1 LLREQEETVVSL
13 CWHKRCEAEGALEN
27 VAVIGRERSLRSPGM
42 TPAFYVQSCQAEF
55 NDLALNI
62 NLEGDKSM
70 QKIKNFINDES
81 GMETLEYAMIAG
93 LIAIVAIA
101 VYGSGSTWGTNL
113 FNRLIAATNAS

>member
-1 LLREQEETVVSL
+1 
-13 CWHKRCEAEGALEN
+13 
-27 VAVIGRERSLRSPGM
+27 M